1 MKRVAV
7 YTASRNLYKPM
18 LGPIKS
24 MLKNG
29 NPDEIYLLVEDDQ
42 MPYWLPENVKVINVS
57 HQTFFPKD
65 GPNMKSKYTYLALM
79 RAALAYVLP
88 SDVDVVLSMDCDT
101 LVVGDITELWE
112 RDMTGY
118 YFSASIEPHR
128 TRWETLYTNI
138 GVCLF
143 NLKMLRETGMVDKVI
158 KELNTNKYPNVEQDV
173 FNYLCQGHILPMP
186 SDYNRNDYTMKPMEE
201 RIRHYAGHS
210 TWTSAY
216 DVVNWGNVVW
226 ERILHG

>member
-1 MKRVAV
+1 
-7 YTASRNLYKPM
+7 
-18 LGPIKS
+18 

-29 NPDEIYLLVEDDQ
+29 RPDEIYLLVEDDQ

-65 GPNMKSKYTYLALM
+65 GPNMKSRYTYLALM

-88 SDVDVVLSMDCDT
+88 SDIDVVLSMDCDT

-128 TRWETLYTNI
+128 TRW
-138 GVCLF
+138 
-143 NLKMLRETGMVDKVI
+143 DKSTPTSESACSISRCCVRQAW
-158 KELNTNKYPNVEQDV
+158 L
-173 FNYLCQGHILPMP
+173 
-186 SDYNRNDYTMKPMEE
+186 
-201 RIRHYAGHS
+201 IR
-210 TWTSAY
+210 
-216 DVVNWGNVVW
+216 
-226 ERILHG
+226 

>member
-1 MKRVAV
+1 MKKVAV
-7 YTASRNLYKPM
+7 YAGSRNLYRDM

-29 NPDEIYLLVEDDQ
+29 KPDVIYLLIEDDK
-42 MPYWLPENVKVINVS
+42 MPYWLPDMVKCINVRG
-57 HQTFFPKD
+57 QKFFRAD

-79 RAALAYVLP
+79 RAALAHILP
-88 SDVDVVLSMDCDT
+88 QDIDVVLSMDCDT
-101 LVVGDITELWE
+101 LVEEDISELWE

-128 TRWETLYTNI
+128 TRWETIYTNI

-143 NLKMLRETGMVDKVI
+143 NLKMLRETGMVDDVI
-158 KELNTNKYPNVEQDV
+158 QELNTNQYHNVEQDV

-186 SDYNRNDYTMKPMEE
+186 SEYNRNDWTIANNKTV
-201 RIRHYAGHS
+201 IRHYAGIS
-210 TWTSAY
+210 CWNAASE
-216 DVVNWGNVVW
+216 VVKWASESW
-226 ERILHG
+226 DRIL